1 MKKFLICELFLP
13 LCFQV
18 DSDIEDEADVVNL
31 LAGNEKV
38 IEGVFKNID
47 ANGDGRVTYE
57 EFDAAESGKWNRSK
71 ISNISSSILLVIHN
85 LLRGLW
91 IKVYEILSQN
101 SKVCSRYKSNYLLSV
116 LAMGIVLLD
125 IGENFV

>member
-1 MKKFLICELFLP
+1 MEHPVFLI

-47 ANGDGRVTYE
+47 ANGDGCVTYE
-57 EFDAAESGKWNRSK
+57 EFDAAESGK
-71 ISNISSSILLVIHN
+71 
-85 LLRGLW
+85 
-91 IKVYEILSQN
+91 
-101 SKVCSRYKSNYLLSV
+101 
-116 LAMGIVLLD
+116 
-125 IGENFV
+125 